1 MRWTKAEKKRI
12 LDDIEKGYE
21 PYLHIIKKGGKIETN
36 YGLDCIALTD
46 EDIKAIKEGHAI
58 NFGVIADE
66 YAGLIFYREN
76 KE

>member
-21 PYLHIIKKGGKIETN
+21 PYLEIIEKGGKIETN

-46 EDIKAIKEGHAI
+46 EHIKAIKEGKAI
-58 NFGVIADE
+58 NFGINGNE

>member
-1 MRWTKAEKKRI
+1 MRWTKAEKKEI
-12 LDDIEKGYE
+12 LEDIEKGFE
-21 PYLHIIKKGGKIETN
+21 PRLKIIEKGRKIETN

-46 EDIKAIKEGHAI
+46 EHIQAIKEGKAI
-58 NFGVIADE
+58 NFGINADE